1 MEDSSCILVVIVI
14 ILCLYIFIEFLIINK
29 NRKEVNKKFLELDS
43 IFEKRMNILSK
54 MVDIVKGYDRNQFD
68 DLGSRL
74 YDYINSYN
82 DFDCN
87 KKIEI
92 NEVLDCDIKKLLLV
106 TKVYPE
112 LKDLSKYVKLEKQ
125 IIRYSKVIN
134 KMKIRY
140 NKVVDD
146 YNYKRRIF
154 PRRILCVI
162 GRFYNYDYF
171 RI

>member
-1 MEDSSCILVVIVI
+1 MEDSSCILFGILI
-14 ILCLYIFIEFLIINK
+14 IIGLYIIIEFLIINK

-74 YDYINSYN
+74 YDYIKSYS

-92 NEVLDCDIKKLLLV
+92 NETLDCDIKKLLLV

-112 LKDLSKYVKLEKQ
+112 LNDLSKYVKLEKQ
-125 IIRYSKVIN
+125 IIRYSKVIK
-134 KMKIRY
+134 KMKLRY
-140 NKVVDD
+140 NKMVDD

>member
-87 KKIEI
+87 RKIEI

-140 NKVVDD
+140 NFC
-146 YNYKRRIF
+146 NY
-154 PRRILCVI
+154 V
-162 GRFYNYDYF
+162 N
-171 RI
+171 